1 MEKLIGNPDVTFVIQ
16 GALMNGTND
25 RDTPNL
31 IKAIER
37 HFVGSPII
45 FSTWKSQDMNGFGES
60 AQIVLSDDPGA
71 HIGWRH
77 SLTWNNVNRQIVSTV
92 RGLNQ
97 VKTPYAVKL
106 RSDAVIANS
115 NLISLMRK
123 RPTRS
128 NKSKFDLLEEIVIA
142 SNVTSYNP
150 KFQIQRIH
158 HPCDWLFAGL
168 TEDLKK
174 IWNVPLMPEEW
185 FRWFTGD
192 NQKDASG
199 MHADQICRFDP
210 EEYVWSS
217 FLRKYI
223 DIEFENSFDFSI
235 SKLEISE
242 SLIARNLQIHPMKYL
257 GMRSSK
263 HAHLPRVL
271 PFSYSPYDWRKIAK
285 KNQIYIVQYVDFY
298 SLKVFL
304 LRLKIRFNMIKT
316 VLRLK
321 SNE

>member
-16 GALMNGTND
+16 GPLMTGTND
-25 RDTPNL
+25 QNTRSL
-31 IKAIER
+31 IKAIEQ

-45 FSTWKSQDMNGFGES
+45 FSTWKSQEMSGFGENTKT
-60 AQIVLSDDPGA
+60 VFSDDPGA

-77 SLTWNNVNRQIVSTV
+77 SVTWNNVNRQIVSTV

-106 RSDAVIANS
+106 RSDTTIVNN
-115 NLISLMRK
+115 NLISLMKK

-128 NKSKFDLLEEIVIA
+128 NQTKFDLLEEIVIA

-150 KFQIQRIH
+150 NFQIRRIH
-158 HPCDWLFAGL
+158 HPCDWIFAGL

-185 FRWFTGD
+185 FQWFTD
-192 NQKDASG
+192 NNQKDASG
-199 MHADQICRFDP
+199 IHADQVCRFDP

-217 FLRKYI
+217 FLKKYI

-242 SLIARNLQIHPMKYL
+242 SLIARNLQMHPIKSL
-257 GMRSSK
+257 GMRFSK
-263 HAHLPRVL
+263 HADSSRVL

-285 KNQIYIVQYVDFY
+285 KNSIHIVQYVDFY
-298 SLKVFL
+298 SFKVFL
-304 LRLKIRFNMIKT
+304 LRLKIRFNMMKT
-316 VLRLK
+316 VLKLK
-321 SNE
+321 